1 MAEVVRPFKVVLL
14 GRTEEGYIWEYS
26 YLVFA
31 RNKEEAVQLGAK
43 TAKEYSNFTDIRPFK
58 VIEYKKPL
66 VWAELHGAWPEDSIL
81 DELESIGGYE
91 NLPPIEVET
100 K

>member
-1 MAEVVRPFKVVLL
+1 MVRPFKVVLL
-14 GRTEEGYIWEYS
+14 GRTEKGYIWEYS
-26 YLVFA
+26 FLVFA
-31 RNKEEAVQLGAK
+31 RNEEEAVQVGIEE
-43 TAKEYSNFTDIRPFK
+43 AKERHNFTDIRPFK

-66 VWAELHGAWPEDSIL
+66 VWAELHGAWPEDAVL
-81 DELESIGGYE
+81 DELEAIGGYE